1 MLTVA
6 CSVIVRQLNRT
17 HTHSHTHI
25 GAHSARRDRK
35 RCRKFKVFISVSILF
50 GDFYG
55 RRAPPKRQK
64 RNKKMCSNLQC
75 SLCSQFTVTAINLLT
90 TVHPIWC
97 RSLSLLLSAFLFAL
111 DALTPLPTLS
121 VTLDLS
127 HSCTL
132 HSALSPACSSIFR
145 QFIRIVKGEQSQ
157 SSVGGGQEECR
168 AEQSRVHSAWL
179 ILRIQIKIYFDKPCP
194 KLATRCPTYQHQ
206 TWANLRNCKRTKGT
220 RADTLGVVRL
230 KRP

>member
-1 MLTVA
+1 MSKVQSFYFCFYFVWRFLRP
-6 CSVIVRQLNRT
+6 S
-17 HTHSHTHI
+17 
-25 GAHSARRDRK
+25 SAPQK
-35 RCRKFKVFISVSILF
+35 
-50 GDFYG
+50 
-55 RRAPPKRQK
+55 AK

-111 DALTPLPTLS
+111 DALTPLPTPS

-145 QFIRIVKGEQSQ
+145 QFIRIVKGEQSK
-157 SSVGGGQEECR
+157 SSVGEGGR
-168 AEQSRVHSAWL
+168 KSAEQSRAGCTA
-179 ILRIQIKIYFDKPCP
+179 R
-194 KLATRCPTYQHQ
+194 
-206 TWANLRNCKRTKGT
+206 G
-220 RADTLGVVRL
+220 
-230 KRP
+230 